1 MIVIQTTYMPVE
13 LSLADVMVF
22 NNSLSFFGISLKEN
36 ERYGKRKSA
45 SMKEK
50 LSPSF
55 PTLLAGEKD
64 LNNSE

>member
-36 ERYGKRKSA
+36 ERYGKRK
-45 SMKEK
+45 
-50 LSPSF
+50 
-55 PTLLAGEKD
+55 
-64 LNNSE
+64 